1 MAWWIVKSMGK
12 EILFALVLC
21 FISIPIAPN
30 LAKQIL
36 PEILLPVL
44 GISVSVFTA
53 FRNTQ
58 AYNRWWEARTLW
70 GGLVNGSRNWRNGL
84 LALLPNDSDRTAELN
99 KLLGLQVLLVWTL
112 NGELRGSYHPTCA
125 RKIDDLR
132 QQLGL
137 GKNSSSQDL
146 LQLLSAELL
155 KLCDLGRID
164 GLGRL
169 NLLNVQKETCNSLG
183 GLERIRNQ
191 PLAASYDLFIK
202 AIVWIFGYLL
212 FIRLDS
218 MHDPGGALIGFL
230 CLFGFVLAERLGAY
244 TENPFVDGIF
254 GLPMNRICATI
265 SSNLLTANHPLA
277 TPPQNQSA
285 LIWT

>member
-1 MAWWIVKSMGK
+1 M
-12 EILFALVLC
+12 
-21 FISIPIAPN
+21 
-30 LAKQIL
+30 
-36 PEILLPVL
+36 
-44 GISVSVFTA
+44 
-53 FRNTQ
+53 
-58 AYNRWWEARTLW
+58 
-70 GGLVNGSRNWRNGL
+70 
-84 LALLPNDSDRTAELN
+84 
-99 KLLGLQVLLVWTL
+99 
-112 NGELRGSYHPTCA
+112 
-125 RKIDDLR
+125 
-132 QQLGL
+132 
-137 GKNSSSQDL
+137 
-146 LQLLSAELL
+146 SAELL

-169 NLLNVQKETCNSLG
+169 NLLNVQKETCNFLG

-191 PLAASYDLFIK
+191 PLPASYDLFIK

-230 CLFGFVLAERLGAY
+230 CLFGFVLAERLDAY

-265 SSNLLTANHPLA
+265 SSNLLDANHPLA